1 MTQCNSNM
9 QPVATD
15 DDEDVSLDFE
25 AFEAEL
31 LCEVN
36 RINGERRPD
45 GCSVCPM
52 TEFEISA
59 VLPLDRR
66 F

>member
-1 MTQCNSNM
+1 MTTRNSNM

-15 DDEDVSLDFE
+15 DDEDASFDFE

-36 RINGERRPD
+36 RINGEQL
-45 GCSVCPM
+45 
-52 TEFEISA
+52 A
-59 VLPLDRR
+59 A
-66 F
+66 

>member
-15 DDEDVSLDFE
+15 DEDASFDV
-25 AFEAEL
+25 EL

-36 RINGERRPD
+36 RINGERL
-45 GCSVCPM
+45 
-52 TEFEISA
+52 A
-59 VLPLDRR
+59 A
-66 F
+66 

>member
-15 DDEDVSLDFE
+15 DEDLSLDVE

-36 RINGERRPD
+36 RINGERL
-45 GCSVCPM
+45 
-52 TEFEISA
+52 A
-59 VLPLDRR
+59 A
-66 F
+66 

>member
-1 MTQCNSNM
+1 MTQWNSNM

-15 DDEDVSLDFE
+15 DDEDVNLDFE

-36 RINGERRPD
+36 RINGERL
-45 GCSVCPM
+45 
-52 TEFEISA
+52 A
-59 VLPLDRR
+59 A
-66 F
+66 

>member
-15 DDEDVSLDFE
+15 DDEDVSLDVE

-36 RINGERRPD
+36 RINGERL
-45 GCSVCPM
+45 
-52 TEFEISA
+52 A
-59 VLPLDRR
+59 A
-66 F
+66 

>member
-1 MTQCNSNM
+1 MTQCNSNT

-15 DDEDVSLDFE
+15 DDEDVNLDVE

-36 RINGERRPD
+36 RINGERL
-45 GCSVCPM
+45 
-52 TEFEISA
+52 A
-59 VLPLDRR
+59 A
-66 F
+66 

>member
-9 QPVATD
+9 QAVATD
-15 DDEDVSLDFE
+15 DEDASFDFE

-36 RINGERRPD
+36 RINGERL
-45 GCSVCPM
+45 
-52 TEFEISA
+52 A
-59 VLPLDRR
+59 A
-66 F
+66 